1 MIPPKILTQ
10 NYLIAVWHCDC
21 ASHLSTDAC
30 FHYHFTDGVSS
41 TAVSAI
47 VICVFDP
54 FNFGVT
60 QRVVR

>member
-1 MIPPKILTQ
+1 M
-10 NYLIAVWHCDC
+10 H
-21 ASHLSTDAC
+21 TDAIVTWRRIFQQTRVFIIILLTA
-30 FHYHFTDGVSS
+30 FHQQR
-41 TAVSAI
+41 AVSAI